1 MTDEE
6 KYKQSI
12 GYRPDIKYTD
22 DYYADDSD
30 IFNNGNDS
38 NDVPSVDDSTIED
51 LIDKIPLLDSLINKL
66 PNELSDGV
74 GEVNDPIFEF
84 IEDELKD
91 KEYDD
96 IPEEEDWTYEPVD
109 PSIPPE
115 DEDIY
120 PGKPGD
126 EDGEITEDNIWDDD
140 DFFPI
145 QKEEHPKEEIVQK
158 EYIKN
163 LADLFEDYFTNLHTI
178 LSEFWFSLIPA
189 IADKP
194 LNEIELITNNII
206 LNNSDVI
213 PETSHLLDAAVRA
226 QIIKTLKFNYF
237 MNLFNAEKTMIHLKQ
252 FKATYLLRLRY
263 AKMETLDGST
273 KTNQMNNN
281 ILKAM
286 EKTYDKRYDTAYE
299 NLYRYLSSSNKVL
312 ADILQTIAVEIK
324 SKQTLIERKGIKK

>member
-1 MTDEE
+1 MTEEE

-12 GYRPDIKYTD
+12 GYKPDITYID
-22 DYYADDSD
+22 DYHSDATD
-30 IFNNGNDS
+30 IFNNGDDS
-38 NDVPSVDDSTIED
+38 NEVPSIDDETIGD
-51 LIDKIPLLDSLINKL
+51 LIDMIPILDSLINKL
-66 PNELSDGV
+66 PNDLSNGV
-74 GEVNDPIFEF
+74 GEVNDPIFDF

-91 KEYDD
+91 KEYED
-96 IPEEEDWTYEPVD
+96 IPEEDDWIYEPVE
-109 PSIPPE
+109 PVIPPG

-126 EDGEITEDNIWDDD
+126 EEGEVTEDDIWDDD

-145 QKEEHPKEEIVQK
+145 QKEEHPKEEIVEK

-163 LADLFEDYFTNLHTI
+163 LSDLLEDYFTNLHTI

-206 LNNSDVI
+206 LNNSDII
-213 PETSHLLDAAVRA
+213 PEASHLLDAAVRA

-237 MNLFNAEKTMIHLKQ
+237 TNLFNAEKTMIHLKQ

-263 AKMETLDGST
+263 AKTEALNGDT

-286 EKTYDKRYDTAYE
+286 ETTYDKRYDTAYE

-312 ADILQTIAVEIK
+312 ADILQTIAVEVK
-324 SKQTLIERKGIKK
+324 SKQTLIERKGIK